1 MDTDVIGLLE
11 AGDWDPQRLRAHLA
25 EVGTPLVR
33 PVPDQDRVDVTFV
46 YDAGDEVAD
55 GTVVRLRAL
64 IERALPT
71 DEDALTLQH
80 VPGTPIHHLTLRLPA
95 DLRFGYGFAV
105 QDTPDA
111 RPHLADDPTNRHRD
125 PRDARL
131 STAIAVLPDAAELHR
146 PADVT
151 PHLRELVWDSD
162 VLGVERPVW
171 LSLPPGSP
179 AEDLCCVVVFDGAAR
194 HTAPHVR
201 DGLGADGIIR
211 PTVVVLVDEAGRR
224 RDELT
229 GNAAFSRALAEE
241 LLPLVRTEVVEAGGR
256 LSEDPADVA
265 LSGSSFGGLCAGWT
279 ALHHPEVFGTAIMQ
293 SPSCWY
299 HTEPPGVGGV
309 PTPLLIEAFRQLPP
323 APVRL
328 WQECGEL
335 EFGPPPA
342 QVWQALG
349 NRWLHDVLVARGYDT
364 VYREYRGGH
373 VPAWWRGT
381 WADALSWAFPAS

>member
-1 MDTDVIGLLE
+1 MDTDAIALLE
-11 AGDWDPQRLRAHLA
+11 AGDWDLERLRAHL
-25 EVGTPLVR
+25 EDVGTPLVR
-33 PVPDQDRVDVTFV
+33 PVPDEGRVDVTFV
-46 YDAGDEVAD
+46 YDGEAHS
-55 GTVVRLRAL
+55 VRLRAL
-64 IERALPT
+64 IERALPAG
-71 DEDALTLQH
+71 DDALVLQR

-105 QDTPDA
+105 QDAPDT
-111 RPHLADDPTNRHRD
+111 RPRLSDDPTNRHRD

-131 STAIAVLPDAAELHR
+131 STAIAVLPDAAALDR
-146 PADVT
+146 PDAVD
-151 PHLRELVWDSD
+151 PHLHELAWDSD
-162 VLGVERPVW
+162 ILGTQRPVW
-171 LSLPPGSP
+171 LSLPPGPP

-201 DGLGADGIIR
+201 DMLAGAIR
-211 PTVVVLVDEAGRR
+211 PTIVVLVDEAGRR
-224 RDELT
+224 SEELT
-229 GNAAFSRALAEE
+229 GNAEFSRALAEE

-279 ALHHPEVFGTAIMQ
+279 ALHHPDVFGTAIMQ
-293 SPSCWY
+293 SPSCWF
-299 HTEPPGVGGV
+299 HPDRPGTDGV

-342 QVWQALG
+342 QVWQVLG

-373 VPAWWRGT
+373 DAAWWRGT